1 MYVKIKDNKVET
13 YPFSMGNLK
22 KENKNVSFPRQISNE
37 MLASYGIY
45 PVTYG
50 ATPEVSERD
59 KKTEINSSPTL
70 KDGAWVLEYTIS
82 DKTAEEIKEYDDN
95 VIYGNRLKRNGLL
108 RETDFYALSDITMTD
123 AMTTYR
129 QALRDI
135 TSHANWPNLAEAD
148 WPTAP

>member
-1 MYVKIKDNKVET
+1 
-13 YPFSMGNLK
+13 
-22 KENKNVSFPRQISNE
+22 

-50 ATPEVSERD
+50 AMPEVSERD
-59 KKTEINSSPTL
+59 KETEINSIPTL

-108 RETDFYALSDITMTD
+108 RETDFYALTDVTMTTE
-123 AMTTYR
+123 MTTYR
-129 QALRDI
+129 QALRDLPA
-135 TSHANWPNLAEAD
+135 HENWPSLADAD
-148 WPTAP
+148 WPTKP